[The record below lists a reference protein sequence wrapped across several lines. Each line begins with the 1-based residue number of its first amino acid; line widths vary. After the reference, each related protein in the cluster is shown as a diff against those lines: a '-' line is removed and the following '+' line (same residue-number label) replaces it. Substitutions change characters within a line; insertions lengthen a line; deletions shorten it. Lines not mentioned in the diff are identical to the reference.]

1 MLSILGRKLRSGSV
15 ITDPD
20 VLTSYSRDQA
30 VVADV
35 GCPAAAV
42 VARTVE
48 DVQSTLAFAN
58 DHRIPVVVRGAGS
71 GLSGGA
77 NAIDGCVVLV
87 MTGMNQITDV
97 SSTGLFARVEAG
109 VINGDLKA
117 EARDLNLSYPPDP
130 ASAEFSTIGGNIA
143 TNAGGLACVK
153 YGTTREYVMS
163 LDVVLADGSRIET
176 GAATRKNSAG
186 YDLTGLI
193 VGSEG
198 TLGVVV
204 GATVRLIPKPAQPA
218 TVVAIFEDLADIADF
233 PAELATLGITPSM
246 LEVMDSATINA
257 VEDRFRMG
265 LNRMAGAL
273 VIAQVDS
280 GDTRSIGAQVAGLAG
295 DLGAFETYV
304 AADPAEAEML
314 LQARKLAYT
323 ALEQADGT
331 ALLDDVAVP
340 IPRLVDLIRSIQRV
354 SDEQGVRVATFG
366 HLGDGSLHPT
376 IVYDARD
383 PGSVVR
389 AKDAFDAI
397 VEAALASGGVVTG
410 EHGVGSLKV
419 RHLSTQLDT
428 AAAGIHAAIKT
439 SLDPNGILNPGKV
452 VPLEWVTNSWGRSGE
467 AVELSQADE
476 GAEPLRDG
484 PVG

>member
-1 MLSILGRKLRSGSV
+1 
-15 ITDPD
+15 
-20 VLTSYSRDQA
+20 
-30 VVADV
+30 
-35 GCPAAAV
+35 
-42 VARTVE
+42 
-48 DVQSTLAFAN
+48 
-58 DHRIPVVVRGAGS
+58 
-71 GLSGGA
+71 
-77 NAIDGCVVLV
+77 
-87 MTGMNQITDV
+87 
-97 SSTGLFARVEAG
+97 
-109 VINGDLKA
+109 
-117 EARDLNLSYPPDP
+117 
-130 ASAEFSTIGGNIA
+130 
-143 TNAGGLACVK
+143 
-153 YGTTREYVMS
+153 
-163 LDVVLADGSRIET
+163 
-176 GAATRKNSAG
+176 
-186 YDLTGLI
+186 
-193 VGSEG
+193 
-198 TLGVVV
+198 VVV
-204 GATVRLIPKPAQPA
+204 GATVRLTPKPAQPA
-218 TVVAIFEDLADIADF
+218 TVVAIFEDLADLADF
-233 PAELATLGITPSM
+233 PADLATLGITPSM

-295 DLGAFETYV
+295 DLGAVETYV
-304 AADPAEAEML
+304 AADPAGAEML
-314 LQARKLAYT
+314 LQARRLAYT
-323 ALEQADGT
+323 ALGQADRT